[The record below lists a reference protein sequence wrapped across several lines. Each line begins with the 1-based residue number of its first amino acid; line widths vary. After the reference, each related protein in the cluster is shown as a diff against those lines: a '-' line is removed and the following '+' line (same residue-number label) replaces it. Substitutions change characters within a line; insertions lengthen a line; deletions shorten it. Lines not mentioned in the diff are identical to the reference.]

1 MDNQE
6 KLAALGTQD
15 KLNNNKKR
23 NKTKTNKKRKKEP
36 NVLDTT
42 KRKQTQIT

>member
-1 MDNQE
+1 MDNEE
-6 KLAALGTQD
+6 KLEALGTQD
-15 KLNNNKKR
+15 KLNNNKKG
-23 NKTKTNKKRKKEP
+23 NKAKTNKKRKKEH